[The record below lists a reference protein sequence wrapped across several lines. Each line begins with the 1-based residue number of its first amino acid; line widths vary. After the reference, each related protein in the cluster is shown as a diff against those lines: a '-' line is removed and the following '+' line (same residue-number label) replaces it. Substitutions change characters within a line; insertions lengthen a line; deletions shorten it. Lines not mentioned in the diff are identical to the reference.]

1 MFKYIILK
9 NLILLFL
16 DKLRLVFT
24 INERKWR
31 IKRLINGILI
41 IITIITAIITAI
53 IKIIL
58 IIITL
63 IIKINLI
70 IILIRIIIITIIL
83 LTYDK

>member
-24 INERKWR
+24 IIERKWR

-41 IITIITAIITAI
+41 IITIITTI

>member
-24 INERKWR
+24 IIERKWR

-41 IITIITAIITAI
+41 IITIITVIII
-53 IKIIL
+53 IIL

>member
-24 INERKWR
+24 IIERKWR

-41 IITIITAIITAI
+41 IITIITAI